1 MALTVTQEP
10 QISQLDA
17 LWTLFQAQTKSVRKA
32 FTKRILEQA
41 AMAKKSCTKSTDDD
55 VAAMK
60 RDTEKVFYAIERGLK
75 EADKLPAMD
84 IDAAEKLLKSL

>member
-41 AMAKKSCTKSTDDD
+41 AMAKKPCTKSTDDD
-55 VAAMK
+55 VAAI
-60 RDTEKVFYAIERGLK
+60 DNQLYGSI
-75 EADKLPAMD
+75 KLPAD
-84 IDAAEKLLKSL
+84 FDYASELERALNAKYSI